1 MERESFLFY
10 KSFYEA
16 IKPLSKDIQGEIY
29 TAIMEYAL
37 YGNLS
42 ERLKPVANSV
52 FTLIRPILDANLK
65 RYSCGKRG
73 GRPTQQSDDESHAQ
87 SYAEEVELML
97 SDADLKKS
105 VCADYGISEQE
116 YADRLSRFLR
126 HCNDAQKARGKNRHD
141 NLADAQKHLR
151 YWMSKAYISQES
163 KIRTQAETPPQDYDF
178 SGGFGGLDN

>member
-16 IKPLSKDIQGEIY
+16 IKPLPKDIQGEIY

-52 FTLIRPILDANLK
+52 FTLIRPILDTNLK